1 MRFAAVLSF
10 VLLAAAPVRAVEGAA
25 DLQWVTDAG
34 GSVVRDAA
42 GRVTGLDF
50 RASWVTDADMP
61 NPGNMWKPVDIDS
74 LSEAER
80 ARVPSRWW

>member
-1 MRFAAVLSF
+1 
-10 VLLAAAPVRAVEGAA
+10 
-25 DLQWVTDAG
+25 
-34 GSVVRDAA
+34 
-42 GRVTGLDF
+42 VTGLDF